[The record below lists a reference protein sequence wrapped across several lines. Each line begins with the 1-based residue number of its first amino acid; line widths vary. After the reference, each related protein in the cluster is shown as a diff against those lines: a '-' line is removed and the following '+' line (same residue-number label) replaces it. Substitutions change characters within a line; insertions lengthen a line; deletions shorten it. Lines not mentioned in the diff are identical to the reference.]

1 MVTTLYGPVAQGLEQ
16 SAHNRSVGGSI
27 PSGPTII
34 ATGKPWTVLAK
45 VNVKVRVTE
54 VNGEGS
60 AFHETLHE

>member
-34 ATGKPWTVLAK
+34 ATGKSWSVLAK
-45 VNVKVRVTE
+45 VNVEVMVAE
-54 VNGEGS
+54 VNGESG
-60 AFHETLHE
+60 AFPEILHG

>member
-34 ATGKPWTVLAK
+34 ATGKSWGVLAK
-45 VNVKVRVTE
+45 VELRVAE
-54 VNGEGS
+54 VNGEGG
-60 AFHETLHE
+60 AFPETLHE